1 MRGNY
6 SDPVFEWGQ
15 GVFATWY

>member
-1 MRGNY
+1 MRRNY